1 MSNKEKEVEFYA
13 ATVGAWLNTKF
24 ELDKSLLTLSTG
36 AIGLLVTLLTTV
48 GASSVEGLVLYFV
61 ALLSFLVCV
70 VSILFVFKRNAKH
83 LEGIVTETQTND
95 PLLKSLDTSAAISF
109 VFGVILTLIIG
120 GTTAIN
126 QFIEK
131 EMKMTKEVNKTIH
144 NVAVGDSIN
153 GLEALR
159 PARKEEASVEGII
172 NMKPQQKPEPTKIKP
187 YKAIKSAS

>member
-61 ALLSFLVCV
+61 ALLSFLVCI

-172 NMKPQQKPEPTKIKP
+172 NMKPQQKPEPTKS
-187 YKAIKSAS
+187 KSEN

>member
-36 AIGLLVTLLTTV
+36 AIGLLVTLLTTI
-48 GASSVEGLVLYFV
+48 GATSVEGLVLYFV

-70 VSILFVFKRNAKH
+70 VSILLVFKRNAKH
-83 LEGIVTETQTND
+83 LEGIVTETQTSD

-109 VFGVILTLIIG
+109 VFGVLLTLIIG

-131 EMKMTKEVNKTIH
+131 EIKMTKEVNKTIH

-153 GLEALR
+153 GLEAFR
-159 PARKEEASVEGII
+159 PAGKEKASVEGII
-172 NMKPQQKPEPTKIKP
+172 NMKPQPKPEPTKSKP
-187 YKAIKSAS
+187 EE

>member
-1 MSNKEKEVEFYA
+1 MSNKEKEIEFYA
-13 ATVGAWLNTKF
+13 ATVGAWLSTKF

-36 AIGLLVTLLTTV
+36 AIGLLVTLLTSI
-48 GASSVEGLVLYFV
+48 GATSVEGLVLYFT

-70 VSILFVFKRNAKH
+70 VSILLVFKRNAKH
-83 LEGIVTETQTND
+83 LEDIVSETQSSD

-120 GTTAIN
+120 GTAAIN
-126 QFIEK
+126 QFIQK
-131 EMKMTKEVNKTIH
+131 EIKMSKTENKTIH

-159 PARKEEASVEGII
+159 PASKEKASVDGII
-172 NMKPQQKPEPTKIKP
+172 NMKPQPIPQPVKSKPEE
-187 YKAIKSAS
+187 